1 MFVQTSAH
9 VNTVHATKQL
19 TAPIGYGLDGQT
31 PSLTANDG
39 SIALNSTG
47 DLYYA
52 GNNIWKP
59 LSGGAPDPGYGF
71 VYNTDGQTIA
81 SAGLVTFG
89 FNGPLNG
96 VSFTPGT
103 SNIVFTKAGTYS
115 AIFYIITA
123 FFTDN
128 QFALYLNGSKIY
140 TTFLSINSP
149 NANTGYGII
158 NATNGD
164 VLTLV
169 NRSQNQ
175 TDISASQD
183 GFGDPTI
190 NASILLTKIS

>member
-81 SAGLVTFG
+81 SAGLVAFG

-115 AIFYIITA
+115 VIFYIITA

-158 NATNGD
+158 NASNGD

>member
-115 AIFYIITA
+115 VIFYIITA

-158 NATNGD
+158 NASNGD